1 MKLVIYDKYGNF
13 FWQIF
18 DVFEF
23 LIESNRAYFSCLVKE
38 EIKREIIDID
48 DKHSKFK
55 VVF

>member
-23 LIESNRAYFSCLVKE
+23 LIESNRAYFSYLVKE